1 MLNSHSHFPKTR
13 LLFTKHRLQ
22 VNSEGIS
29 VTILGIASFFL
40 PVVFLLWY
48 LVSTSGWTLRLTVNG
63 LFTTPVVFVFS
74 PNTAQ
79 SLCFFVCLF
88 VYISR
93 LLHKHSG
100 AKGKHFVRPQLSRL
114 TSPSSANGYVELLQ
128 PRDKI
133 ANTCNS

>member
-29 VTILGIASFFL
+29 VTILGIASFFSSCRV
-40 PVVFLLWY
+40 PVVVLSLHFWLDA
-48 LVSTSGWTLRLTVNG
+48 RVNG